1 MPHGT
6 NCHCMICTIGKKIGM
21 IRPASDQNHAN
32 HNNACGDHCDQTKKN
47 TPK

>member
-21 IRPASDQNHAN
+21 IRREHAQDQNN
-32 HNNACGDHCDQTKKN
+32 HDNTCDHCDSAKKD
-47 TPK
+47 KAK